1 MTNFPHRVKSPTCNF
16 LPIRRIFPLPSQQ
29 RKPLVWSAGLSAD
42 NSLLP
47 SSWGTTRVPACH
59 STGRTAAGSDC
70 RSSWKRSGCS
80 QGRCCGLQLQPV
92 NKLKV
97 KKRYEWD
104 NRQFTL
110 IRQVNN
116 HMVIL
121 KITMNIGYEMMMISM
136 VPVVI
141 WLW

>member
-1 MTNFPHRVKSPTCNF
+1 M
-16 LPIRRIFPLPSQQ
+16 
-29 RKPLVWSAGLSAD
+29 
-42 NSLLP
+42 
-47 SSWGTTRVPACH
+47 
-59 STGRTAAGSDC
+59 
-70 RSSWKRSGCS
+70 
-80 QGRCCGLQLQPV
+80 

-136 VPVVI
+136 VPVVRYGNGKMMVMLMVMVI
-141 WLW
+141 SCVGSQSVCVYFFCGFDEGEHNLFLTIGVDDPHAMFFSHKVEIEILCCSKSASF